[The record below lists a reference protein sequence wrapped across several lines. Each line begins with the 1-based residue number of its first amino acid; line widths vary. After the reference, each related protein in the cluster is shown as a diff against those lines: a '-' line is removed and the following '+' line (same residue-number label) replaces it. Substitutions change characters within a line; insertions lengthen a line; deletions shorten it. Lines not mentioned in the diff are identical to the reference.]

1 MRIFGGVESVL
12 ERANR
17 QTAIVADDD
26 PVIRAILRSALIG
39 IGLDV
44 RLACHGHEAV
54 GLAGRV
60 SATLVLLDLTM
71 PGLDGMAA
79 CARIRGLPGYEAVP
93 IIVLTGKHDAPA
105 KAAATAA
112 GATLF
117 LTKPF
122 QPAALLQ
129 ALSGFCEISQTD
141 RVAIARGAAEARMI
155 ARPSPAGVDQRT
167 WR

>member
-1 MRIFGGVESVL
+1 ML
-12 ERANR
+12 ERTGR

-26 PVIRAILRSALIG
+26 PVIRAILRSALVSM
-39 IGLDV
+39 GLDV

-54 GLAGRV
+54 GLAGRIP
-60 SATLVLLDLTM
+60 ATLVLLDLSM
-71 PGLDGMAA
+71 PGLDGMSA
-79 CARIRGLPGYEAVP
+79 CARIRSLPGYETVP

-105 KAAATAA
+105 KEAAAAA

-129 ALSGFCEISQTD
+129 ALSGFCQISHTD

-155 ARPSPAGVDQRT
+155 ARPSPAGADQRI

>member
-1 MRIFGGVESVL
+1 VL
-12 ERANR
+12 ERVNR

-26 PVIRAILRSALIG
+26 PVIRAILRSVLVG

-60 SATLVLLDLTM
+60 PATLVLLDLSM
-71 PGLDGMAA
+71 PGLDGAAA
-79 CARIRGLPGYEAVP
+79 CARIRGLPGYESVP
-93 IIVLTGKHDAPA
+93 VIVLTGKDDAPA
-105 KAAATAA
+105 KAAAKAA

-122 QPAALLQ
+122 QPATLLQ
-129 ALSGFCEISQTD
+129 TLSGFCQISGTD
-141 RVAIARGAAEARMI
+141 RVAIARGAAQARMI
-155 ARPSPAGVDQRT
+155 ARPGMAGVDQGI

>member
-1 MRIFGGVESVL
+1 MLAQTE
-12 ERANR
+12 R

-26 PVIRAILRSALIG
+26 PVIRAILRAALVG

-60 SATLVLLDLTM
+60 PATLVLLDLAM
-71 PGLDGMAA
+71 PGLDGVAA
-79 CARIRGLPGYEAVP
+79 CTRIRALPGYEAVP
-93 IIVLTGKHDAPA
+93 IVMLTGKDAGVA
-105 KAAATAA
+105 KAAAKAA

-122 QPAALLQ
+122 QPATLLQ
-129 ALSGFCEISQTD
+129 TLSRFCQMSGPD
-141 RVAIARGAAEARMI
+141 RVAIARAAAQARII
-155 ARPSPAGVDQRT
+155 ARPGAAAVDQGI